1 MSTIILASSGG
12 IWKSPLILALI
23 AFDLFLLLL
32 LALSSPFYA
41 IAFVIVIASM
51 ALIYIPRMGYIYFLM
66 LWLPFESLIISDE
79 GPYEFYRL
87 TLLVLLLA
95 LAWTKYLLSSKK
107 IAFPN
112 RQIFIPI
119 TAIYIWS
126 VFSTIFSPYP
136 IPSLLAFLR
145 MVTYLAMFVLV
156 YNLIRSEK
164 DLRHIIIAAF
174 IVLLPT
180 MLTAIYQWFTG
191 GGIRTSGFFKNPNT
205 LSMYAVYAV
214 ALAFMLWKEWQRSSK
229 NTILFILLFGI
240 ALFALLAGGAR
251 ASLLSFLAL
260 VIIYLF
266 YAKHYK
272 LMTAVILILL
282 TAGYAVYQ
290 QSAALMDQAQALRLY
305 SGSTGRTLLWAN
317 ALPMILDYPIF
328 GVGYGAVGKVLQPYV
343 QATHPIIGYHLR
355 GIVEFGL
362 LHNGFLQKAAEL
374 GLIGMGIYIW
384 INISYMKYLRDR
396 IYTAVSPFVANVC
409 LAGLAFMFSRMAFS
423 LFESAEQYGP
433 LTTQAGMLVILTG
446 ILKVAD
452 IDKSATKK
460 ESKMINL
467 R

>member
-1 MSTIILASSGG
+1 MRYAVQE
-12 IWKSPLILALI
+12 KSPLSNIHVGLLILILFDFIILFSMI
-23 AFDLFLLLL
+23 AF
-32 LALSSPFYA
+32 SPFMI
-41 IAFVIVIASM
+41 IAVVITLAAL
-51 ALIYIPRMGYIYFLM
+51 ALIYIPRMGYIYFLL

-79 GPYEFYRL
+79 GPFEFYRL
-87 TLLVLLLA
+87 TLLVLLLV

-112 RQIFIPI
+112 RRVFIPI
-119 TAIYIWS
+119 AAIYIWS
-126 VFSTIFSPYP
+126 VLSTLLSPYP
-136 IPSLLAFLR
+136 IPSLLALLR

-174 IVLLPT
+174 IALLPT
-180 MLTAIYQWFTG
+180 MLSAVYQWFTG
-191 GGIRTSGFFKNPNT
+191 GGIRTSGLFKNPNT

-214 ALAFMLWKEWQRSSK
+214 ALAFMLWKKWQHSTK
-229 NTILFILLFGI
+229 NTLLFILFFCI

-251 ASLLSFLAL
+251 ASLLSFLVFAI
-260 VIIYLF
+260 VYLF

-272 LMTAVILILL
+272 LMTAVILMLL
-282 TAGYAVYQ
+282 LAGYAVYQ

-396 IYTAVSPFVANVC
+396 IYSSVSPFVINVC

-433 LTTQAGMLVILTG
+433 LTTQAGMMVILTG

-452 IDKSATKK
+452 
-460 ESKMINL
+460 L
-467 R
+467 